1 MEQQSS
7 RPGFSHRGQPPKSFQ
22 EQPMIP
28 TNTIK
33 GLALATALAVGS
45 ACAGVRKKTTDI
57 NPSMSRAPT
66 CANAIA
72 VYNSRAD
79 VPYDY
84 YELAWIE
91 AQGNSVWTTD
101 NQLQQQIRNGAA
113 KVGANA
119 VIVNPVQQNKTTVK
133 VLGEVI
139 GTKSATQKAS
149 ALAIYMPGD
158 AARVR
163 TACGG

>member
-1 MEQQSS
+1 
-7 RPGFSHRGQPPKSFQ
+7 
-22 EQPMIP
+22 MIRA
-28 TNTIK
+28 NTIK
-33 GLALATALAVGS
+33 GITLACAVAVGA
-45 ACAGVRKKTTDI
+45 ACAGVRKTTTDI
-57 NPSMSRAPT
+57 NPSMNRAPT
-66 CANAIA
+66 CSQAIA
-72 VYNSRAD
+72 VYHSRAD

-91 AQGNSVWTTD
+91 AEGNSVWTTD
-101 NQLQQQIRNGAA
+101 NQLQTQIRNGAA

-119 VIVNPVQQNKTTVK
+119 VIINPVTQSKSTVK
-133 VLGEVI
+133 VLGEAL

-149 ALAIYMPGD
+149 ALAIYMPND

>member
-1 MEQQSS
+1 MVA
-7 RPGFSHRGQPPKSFQ
+7 RCTTRGIHPHRRRVTMMK
-22 EQPMIP
+22 
-28 TNTIK
+28 TKTLK
-33 GLALATALAVGS
+33 GIALACALAAGS
-45 ACAGVRKKTTDI
+45 ACAGVKKTTTDI
-57 NPSMSRAPT
+57 NPAMSRAPT

-72 VYNSRAD
+72 VFNARAD

-91 AQGNSVWTTD
+91 ASGNSVWTTD
-101 NQLQQQIRNGAA
+101 NQLQTQVRNGAA

-119 VIVNPVQQNKTTVK
+119 VIINPVEQSKTAIK
-133 VLGEVI
+133 VLGEAI
-139 GTKSATQKAS
+139 GAKSATHKVS

-163 TACGG
+163 STCGTT

>member
-1 MEQQSS
+1 M
-7 RPGFSHRGQPPKSFQ
+7 
-22 EQPMIP
+22 
-28 TNTIK
+28 TANTTIK
-33 GLALATALAVGS
+33 GLTLACALAVAA
-45 ACAGVRKKTTDI
+45 ACSGVKKTTTDI

-66 CANAIA
+66 CAAAIA

-79 VPYDY
+79 VPFDY

-91 AQGNSVWTTD
+91 ASGNSVWTTD
-101 NQLQQQIRNGAA
+101 NQLQTQIRNGAA

-119 VIVNPVQQNKTTVK
+119 VVVNPVEQSKSTVK
-133 VLGEVI
+133 ILGEAI
-139 GTKSATQKAS
+139 GTSSATQKAS

-163 TACGG
+163 SACG

>member
-1 MEQQSS
+1 
-7 RPGFSHRGQPPKSFQ
+7 
-22 EQPMIP
+22 MIA

-33 GLALATALAVGS
+33 GITLAFALAVGS
-45 ACAGVRKKTTDI
+45 ACAGVKKTTTNV
-57 NPSMSRAPT
+57 NPNMSRAPT
-66 CANAIA
+66 CAAAIA

-79 VPYDY
+79 VQYDY

-91 AQGNSVWTTD
+91 ASGNSVWTTD

-119 VIVNPVQQNKTTVK
+119 VIVNPVQQSKSTVK

-149 ALAIYMPGD
+149 ALAIYMPRD

-163 TACGG
+163 TACGN

>member
-1 MEQQSS
+1 MNA
-7 RPGFSHRGQPPKSFQ
+7 
-22 EQPMIP
+22 
-28 TNTIK
+28 NTTFK
-33 GLALATALAVGS
+33 GIALACVLAVGS
-45 ACAGVRKKTTDI
+45 ACAGVKKTTTDI
-57 NPSMSRAPT
+57 NPNISRAPT

-91 AQGNSVWTTD
+91 ASGNSVWTTD
-101 NQLQQQIRNGAA
+101 NQLQTQIRNGAA

-119 VIVNPVQQNKTTVK
+119 VIVNPVTQSKSTVK
-133 VLGEVI
+133 ILGEAI
-139 GTKSATQKAS
+139 GTNSATQKAS
-149 ALAIYMPGD
+149 ALAVYMPGD

-163 TACGG
+163 MACGT

>member
-1 MEQQSS
+1 
-7 RPGFSHRGQPPKSFQ
+7 
-22 EQPMIP
+22 MIR
-28 TNTIK
+28 NTTLR
-33 GLALATALAVGS
+33 GLALACALAVGA
-45 ACAGVRKKTTDI
+45 ACAGVKKTTTDI

-66 CANAIA
+66 CAAAIA

-91 AQGNSVWTTD
+91 ASGNSIWTTD
-101 NQLQQQIRNGAA
+101 NQLQTQIRNGAG

-119 VIVNPVQQNKTTVK
+119 VIVNPVEQSKSTVK
-133 VLGEVI
+133 VLGEAL

-163 TACGG
+163 TACGNS

>member
-1 MEQQSS
+1 
-7 RPGFSHRGQPPKSFQ
+7 
-22 EQPMIP
+22 MIRI
-28 TNTIK
+28 NTIK
-33 GLALATALAVGS
+33 GITLACALAVGT
-45 ACAGVRKKTTDI
+45 ACAGVKKTTTDI
-57 NPSMSRAPT
+57 NPSMNRAPT
-66 CANAIA
+66 CAQAIA

-91 AQGNSVWTTD
+91 AEGNSVWTTD
-101 NQLQQQIRNGAA
+101 NQLQTQIRNGAA

-119 VIVNPVQQNKTTVK
+119 VVINPVTQSKSTVK
-133 VLGEVI
+133 VLGEAV

-158 AARVR
+158 AGRVR

>member
-1 MEQQSS
+1 MNA
-7 RPGFSHRGQPPKSFQ
+7 
-22 EQPMIP
+22 
-28 TNTIK
+28 NTTFK
-33 GLALATALAVGS
+33 GIALACVLAIGS
-45 ACAGVRKKTTDI
+45 ACAGVKKTTTDI
-57 NPSMSRAPT
+57 NPNVNRQAT

-91 AQGNSVWTTD
+91 ASGNSVWTTD
-101 NQLQQQIRNGAA
+101 NQLQTQIRNGAA

-119 VIVNPVQQNKTTVK
+119 VIVNPVSQSKSTVK
-133 VLGEVI
+133 ILGEAI
-139 GTKSATQKAS
+139 GTNSATQKAS

-163 TACGG
+163 QACGT

>member
-1 MEQQSS
+1 
-7 RPGFSHRGQPPKSFQ
+7 
-22 EQPMIP
+22 MIA

-33 GLALATALAVGS
+33 GITLALALAVGS
-45 ACAGVRKKTTDI
+45 ACAGIRKKTTDV
-57 NPSMSRAPT
+57 NPSMDRAPT
-66 CANAIA
+66 CAAAIA
-72 VYNSRAD
+72 VFNSRAD

-119 VIVNPVQQNKTTVK
+119 VIVNPVQQNKSTVK
-133 VLGEVI
+133 ILGEVV

-149 ALAIYMPGD
+149 ALAIYMPRER
-158 AARVR
+158 ARVR
-163 TACGG
+163 TACGT

>member
-1 MEQQSS
+1 MT
-7 RPGFSHRGQPPKSFQ
+7 G
-22 EQPMIP
+22 
-28 TNTIK
+28 NTTFK
-33 GLALATALAVGS
+33 GLTLACALAVGA
-45 ACAGVRKKTTDI
+45 ACTGIKKTTTDI
-57 NPSMSRAPT
+57 SPRMDRAPT
-66 CANAIA
+66 CAAGIA

-91 AQGNSVWTTD
+91 ASGNSVWTTD
-101 NQLQQQIRNGAA
+101 NQLQQQIRIGAA

-119 VIVNPVQQNKTTVK
+119 VIVNRVEQAKSGVK
-133 VLGEVI
+133 VLGEAI

-163 TACGG
+163 AACGNS

>member
-1 MEQQSS
+1 MS
-7 RPGFSHRGQPPKSFQ
+7 G
-22 EQPMIP
+22 
-28 TNTIK
+28 TNAFK
-33 GLALATALAVGS
+33 GIALACALVVGS
-45 ACAGVRKKTTDI
+45 ACAGVKKTTTDL
-57 NPSMSRAPT
+57 NPSVSRPST
-66 CANAIA
+66 CAAAIA

-84 YELAWIE
+84 YELAWIQ
-91 AQGNSVWTTD
+91 ATGNSVWTTD

-119 VIVNPVQQNKTTVK
+119 VIVNPVTQSKSTVK
-133 VLGEVI
+133 ILGEAV
-139 GTKSATQKAS
+139 GANSATQKAT

-163 TACGG
+163 QACGT

>member
-1 MEQQSS
+1 
-7 RPGFSHRGQPPKSFQ
+7 
-22 EQPMIP
+22 MIA

-33 GLALATALAVGS
+33 AVTLACALAAAA
-45 ACAGVRKKTTDI
+45 ACAGVKKTTTDI

-66 CANAIA
+66 CAAAIA
-72 VYNSRAD
+72 VYNSRSD

-91 AQGNSVWTTD
+91 ASGNSVWTTD
-101 NQLQQQIRNGAA
+101 NQLQTQVRNGAA

-119 VIVNPVQQNKTTVK
+119 VIINPVEQSKTAVK
-133 VLGEVI
+133 VLGEAI
-139 GTKSATQKAS
+139 GAKSATQKVS

-163 TACGG
+163 TACGTA

>member
-1 MEQQSS
+1 
-7 RPGFSHRGQPPKSFQ
+7 
-22 EQPMIP
+22 MIAR
-28 TNTIK
+28 NTLK
-33 GLALATALAVGS
+33 GLALASAFVIGS
-45 ACAGVRKKTTDI
+45 ACAGVKKTTTDI
-57 NPSMSRAPT
+57 NPSMNRAPT

-72 VYNSRAD
+72 VYNNRGD

-91 AQGNSVWTTD
+91 ASGNSVWTTD
-101 NQLQQQIRNGAA
+101 NQLQTQIRNGAA

-119 VIVNPVQQNKTTVK
+119 VIVNPVEQNKSTIK
-133 VLGEVI
+133 ILGESI
-139 GTKSATQKAS
+139 GTHSATQKAS

-163 TACGG
+163 SACG

>member
-1 MEQQSS
+1 
-7 RPGFSHRGQPPKSFQ
+7 
-22 EQPMIP
+22 MIG
-28 TNTIK
+28 TKTLK
-33 GLALATALAVGS
+33 GIALASALAIGS
-45 ACAGVRKKTTDI
+45 ACAGVKKTTTDI

-72 VYNSRAD
+72 VFNSRAD

-91 AQGNSVWTTD
+91 ATGNSVWTTD
-101 NQLQQQIRNGAA
+101 NQLQTQIRNGAA

-119 VIVNPVQQNKTTVK
+119 VSVNPVEQSKSTIK
-133 VLGEVI
+133 VLGEAI
-139 GTKSATQKAS
+139 GTSSATQKAS

-158 AARVR
+158 AGRV
-163 TACGG
+163 TQACGTS

>member
-1 MEQQSS
+1 M
-7 RPGFSHRGQPPKSFQ
+7 
-22 EQPMIP
+22 
-28 TNTIK
+28 TANTTFK
-33 GLALATALAVGS
+33 GLTLACALAVAA
-45 ACAGVRKKTTDI
+45 ACSGVKKTTTDI

-66 CANAIA
+66 CAAAIA

-91 AQGNSVWTTD
+91 ATGNSVWTTD
-101 NQLQQQIRNGAA
+101 NQLQTQIRNGAA

-119 VIVNPVQQNKTTVK
+119 VVVNPVEQSKSSVK
-133 VLGEVI
+133 ILGEAV
-139 GTKSATQKAS
+139 GAKSATQKAS

-163 TACGG
+163 TACG